1 MSALKDLLGFTGKAA
16 DVVLLGGAIGKAN
29 RRDKFADMLEQGQYD
44 QAAQFAA
51 RQGEGAYAQL
61 AQQRGLEAQKQA
73 KAGQDEE
80 NQIFSGL
87 SIALSEISDP
97 KARQMAF
104 EAMKPGLSQR
114 FGFDENDFSQVPIA
128 DPSALRLFGQQ
139 FITPETQAA
148 QLLTR
153 QDQAEDVRSNQATE
167 RLRGGELAVS
177 QDRLGL
183 DRERFGEDRRQFDV
197 TQAASV
203 AKTQGDAATKA
214 DALAGSLAARGQRVQ
229 LIASK
234 FDEAIAQVRG
244 GLDGTAGR
252 NAVFSRIPGTQA
264 KNLDATLDTIKANIG
279 FEELQRMRDN
289 SPTGGALGQVTERE
303 IAFLQAVLGSLD
315 QGQSP
320 DQLRANLTKA
330 KGDIIASWD
339 RVRRAYEQ
347 DFGQPYQGP
356 GASLAAGAQP
366 QSQPQQQAADGPI
379 AVNPQTGERVI
390 FRNGRWEP
398 LR

>member
-128 DPSALRLFGQQ
+128 DPNALRLFGQQ

-177 QDRLGL
+177 QSRLGL
-183 DRERFGEDRRQFDV
+183 DRERFGEDRRQFD
-197 TQAASV
+197 AAQK
-203 AKTQGDAATKA
+203 AKTQPSAASLPAIESRGSRT
-214 DALAGSLAARGQRVQ
+214 ALISETIDRAKQQSNAFNTGP
-229 LIASK
+229 I
-234 FDEAIAQVRG
+234 
-244 GLDGTAGR
+244 AGR
-252 NAVFSRIPGTQA
+252 NPFAT
-264 KNLDATLDTIKANIG
+264 NLENTLDTIQANIG
-279 FEELQRMRDN
+279 FEELQRLREN

-303 IAFLQAVLGSLD
+303 LAFLQSVLGSVRRSQSEKQLD
-315 QGQSP
+315 
-320 DQLRANLTKA
+320 ANLENA
-330 KGDIIASWD
+330 RQQIIASWD

-356 GASLAAGAQP
+356 GANLTAGGQSQAQA
-366 QSQPQQQAADGPI
+366 QPQQQAAEGPI

-390 FRNGRWEP
+390 FRNGQWEP